1 MITFVGMK
9 RVVQITSFLLVLS
22 FLIGMFSQSYL
33 IISFYLNRA
42 EITEKHCVN
51 KDKPELECAGQCH
64 LKKQLEATKP
74 AKELNQD
81 LPNSPRTFLLMFGFF
96 QASST
101 NQLAAKIKPNKKQFF
116 SVTNHYTDGFRQK
129 ILHPQIYS

>member
-1 MITFVGMK
+1 MK
-9 RVVQITSFLLVLS
+9 RAVQITSFLLVLS
-22 FLIGMFSQSYL
+22 FLVGMFSQSYL

-42 EITEKHCVN
+42 EIIEKHCVN

-74 AKELNQD
+74 TKDLNQD

-96 QASST
+96 QAKST
-101 NQLAAKIKPNKKQFF
+101 NQLLTKIKPIKKHIF
-116 SVTNHYTDGFRQK
+116 SVTNHYSDGFRQK
-129 ILHPQIYS
+129 ILHPPIFS